1 MLYFKILK
9 IHSGDLLA
17 FTRIGSVNT
26 RICPVNARV
35 SIALTSLNCSGLRT
49 VLVVT
54 QHWQSGPQRCG
65 WLESLNLPGP
75 YSPLNT
81 GSLSRLSRR
90 GRRAAAAV
98 EPVEFFKKAKV
109 VNLKPCRGR
118 LCMGSQARCHGMRQS
133 YDLGLAAS
141 LTLSCRPGPPGVNAF
156 FLALATR
163 RRCPVRAIDLG
174 PQQLGLETAT
184 IWNARHQDW
193 RSFPAML
200 LQWCL
205 LWTHIN
211 PLEVRTHI
219 NPLEVYQNRS
229 SVLNTTSDRWW
240 ISDHGHV
247 NDWYKRNL
255 NPKI

>member
-98 EPVEFFKKAKV
+98 EPVEFLKKGQV

-118 LCMGSQARCHGMRQS
+118 PCICSQARCHGMRQS

-141 LTLSCRPGPPGVNAF
+141 LTLSCRPGVNAF
-156 FLALATR
+156 FLALQRDGDARYGPSTEAR
-163 RRCPVRAIDLG
+163 SSWAWR
-174 PQQLGLETAT
+174 PQQFE
-184 IWNARHQDW
+184 
-193 RSFPAML
+193 ML
-200 LQWCL
+200 DIRIEDLFQLCCC
-205 LWTHIN
+205 N
-211 PLEVRTHI
+211 DVCYEVSIRFRTHI
-219 NPLEVYQNRS
+219 NLLEVYQNR
-229 SVLNTTSDRWW
+229 TSE
-240 ISDHGHV
+240 
-247 NDWYKRNL
+247 L
-255 NPKI
+255 